1 MGSAVVYQIFLG
13 INRFLSVLEVLL
25 IIYALM
31 TWFVRPDSPV
41 YPFLYR
47 FLNPV
52 IAPFRRISRKLI
64 ERGLM
69 IDISVILAVLAIRV
83 VQSLLWRL
91 YALIF

>member
-41 YPFLYR
+41 YQFLYR

>member
-1 MGSAVVYQIFLG
+1 MGSTVAYQVFLG

-41 YPFLYR
+41 YQFLYR

-83 VQSLLWRL
+83 AQSLLWRI